1 MTPEDGREGPM
12 IPSAMR
18 EFGVVVADSDDPV
31 RGGAA
36 GCAGL
41 GFTGGRD
48 RDEAGAVRLR
58 EERL

>member
-1 MTPEDGREGPM
+1 M